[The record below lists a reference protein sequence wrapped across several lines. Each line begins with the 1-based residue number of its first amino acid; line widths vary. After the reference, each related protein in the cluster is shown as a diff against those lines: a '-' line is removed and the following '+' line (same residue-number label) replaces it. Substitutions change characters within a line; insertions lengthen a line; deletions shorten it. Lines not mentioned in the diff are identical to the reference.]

1 MKPEHKSGSM
11 NMGTDGKTRPTSTQG
26 VASPRANQGET
37 KDRSSSTVSTRVG
50 RNTVD
55 IDVPAL
61 RNLVDTLKTRLKP

>member
-1 MKPEHKSGSM
+1 
-11 NMGTDGKTRPTSTQG
+11 MGTDGKTRPTSTQG

-37 KDRSSSTVSTRVG
+37 KDRSTSPVSTRVG

-61 RNLVDTLKTRLKP
+61 RNLVDTLNNKLKP